1 MTKPA
6 TRAVHGAGARMARMV
21 LMASV
26 AVVSFSGCSCERPRR
41 AARMG
46 AEVPRVR
53 VKLGRDTQSVAVA
66 VKGPWRLVG
75 REGEIAS
82 GKSLDWTQVTI
93 WGHTISTSGN
103 IVFGHLATVNGPVEL
118 SGADD
123 GPVRVSQTV
132 GGKARRRRYRGTL
145 RISPTEGGAIRL
157 INVLPMEA
165 YLAGVLA
172 NELYPS
178 WHVEAYKAQCIAA
191 RTYALMQ
198 RNARRRYDFDV
209 YDSTLSQV
217 YGGVG
222 TETDKTWEAVEA
234 TWGVAATYRAA
245 GGKRALLKTY
255 YHSTC
260 GGDTVAAGGVFG
272 GSTPAPL
279 AGGTKC
285 TYCRKSPKYRWAPVV
300 LTKRHVTDAL
310 QRSGS
315 ASLTQL
321 GPVWRVEVAARTGT
335 GGRAERIR
343 IVDTAGKSVLLRAG
357 YWRILV
363 GASKVPS
370 TWFDIEDRGDRI
382 ALTGGRGYGH
392 GVGLCQWGAQYLAA
406 HGKRGEEIVRYY
418 YPGVEL
424 AKAY

>member
-1 MTKPA
+1 MTTPA
-6 TRAVHGAGARMARMV
+6 PRVGHGAGALIARMV
-21 LMASV
+21 LIASV
-26 AVVSFSGCSCERPRR
+26 AAVSFSGCSCERPRR

-75 REGEIAS
+75 GEGEIAS

-93 WGHTISTSGN
+93 SGHTTSKNGA
-103 IVFGHLATVNGPVEL
+103 IVFGRLATVNGPVEL
-118 SGADD
+118 SGAHD
-123 GPVRVSQTV
+123 GPVEISQTL
-132 GGKARRRRYRGTL
+132 GGKARRRSYRGTL
-145 RISPTEGGAIRL
+145 RILPTSKGVIRL
-157 INVLPMEA
+157 INILPMEA

-172 NELYPS
+172 NELIRS
-178 WHVEAYKAQCIAA
+178 WHVEAYKAQCVAA
-191 RTYALMQ
+191 RTYALME
-198 RNARRRYDFDV
+198 RNSRRRYDFDV

-217 YGGVG
+217 YGGLG

-234 TWGVAATYRAA
+234 TWGVAATYRAPD
-245 GGKRALLKTY
+245 GKRVLLKTY

-260 GGDTVAAGGVFG
+260 GGDTAPAGSVFG

-285 TYCRKSPKYRWAPVV
+285 TYCRKSPKYRWPPVV

-321 GPVWRVEVAARTGT
+321 GPVWRVEVAARTGD

-406 HGKRGEEIVRYY
+406 HGKTGEEIARYY

-424 AKAY
+424 VRVY

>member
-1 MTKPA
+1 
-6 TRAVHGAGARMARMV
+6 MV

-26 AVVSFSGCSCERPRR
+26 VAVSFSGCSCERPQR
-41 AARMG
+41 APRMG

-53 VKLGRDTQSVAVA
+53 VKLGRDTRSVAVA

-93 WGHTISTSGN
+93 RGHTTSTSGN
-103 IVFGHLATVNGPVEL
+103 IVFGRLATVNGPVEL

-123 GPVRVSQTV
+123 GPVEVSQTV

-178 WHVEAYKAQCIAA
+178 WHVEAYKAQAIAA
-191 RTYALMQ
+191 RTYALVD
-198 RNARRRYDFDV
+198 RNARRRYDYDV
-209 YDSTLSQV
+209 QDSQGSQV

-260 GGDTVAAGGVFG
+260 GGDTAPAGSVFG

-279 AGGTKC
+279 AGGTRC
-285 TYCRKSPKYRWAPVV
+285 TYCRNSSKYRWPTVV

-321 GPVWRVEVAARTGT
+321 GPVWRVEVAARTG
-335 GGRAERIR
+335 GSGRAERIR

-357 YWRILV
+357 DWRILV
-363 GASKVPS
+363 GASTAPS

-406 HGKRGEEIVRYY
+406 HGKRGEQIVRYY

-424 AKAY
+424 ARAY

>member
-6 TRAVHGAGARMARMV
+6 TRAVHGAGAWMARMV

-41 AARMG
+41 PRRADRMG

-53 VKLGRDTQSVAVA
+53 VKLGRDTRSVAVA

-82 GKSLDWTQVTI
+82 GKRLDWTQVTAA
-93 WGHTISTSGN
+93 GGN
-103 IVFGHLATVNGPVEL
+103 VVFGRIATVNGPVEL
-118 SGADD
+118 AGAGDV
-123 GPVRVSQTV
+123 PVRVSQAV

-145 RISPTEGGAIRL
+145 RISPTHNGAIRL

-178 WHVEAYKAQCIAA
+178 WHVEAYKAQAIVA
-191 RTYALMQ
+191 RTYALVD
-198 RNARRRYDFDV
+198 RNARRRYDYDV
-209 YDSTLSQV
+209 QDSQGSQV
-217 YGGVG
+217 YGGAG
-222 TETDKTWEAVEA
+222 TETATAWEAVEA
-234 TWGVAATYRAA
+234 TWGVAATYRVA

-285 TYCRKSPKYRWAPVV
+285 TYCRKSPKYRWPTVV
-300 LTKRHVTDAL
+300 LTKRHVTGAL

-321 GPVWRVEVAARTGT
+321 GPVWRVEVAARTGRS
-335 GGRAERIR
+335 GRAERIR
-343 IVDTAGKSVLLRAG
+343 VVDTAGKSVLLRSG

-424 AKAY
+424 ARAY

>member
-1 MTKPA
+1 
-6 TRAVHGAGARMARMV
+6 MV

-26 AVVSFSGCSCERPRR
+26 VAVSFSGCSCERPQR
-41 AARMG
+41 APRMD

-66 VKGPWRLVG
+66 VKGPWRLLG
-75 REGEIAS
+75 RDGEIAT
-82 GKSLDWTQVTI
+82 GKSLDWTRVTI
-93 WGHTISTSGN
+93 WGHTTSTSGN
-103 IVFGHLATVNGPVEL
+103 IVFGRIATVNGPVEL

-123 GPVRVSQTV
+123 GPVEVSQTV

-145 RISPTEGGAIRL
+145 RISPTDDGAIRL

-178 WHVEAYKAQCIAA
+178 WHVEAYKAQAIAA
-191 RTYALMQ
+191 RTYALVD
-198 RNARRRYDFDV
+198 RNARRRYDYDV
-209 YDSTLSQV
+209 QDSQGSQV

-234 TWGVAATYRAA
+234 TWGVAVTYRAA

-260 GGDTVAAGGVFG
+260 GGDTAPAGSVFG

-279 AGGTKC
+279 AGGTRC
-285 TYCRKSPKYRWAPVV
+285 TYCRKSPKYRWPTVV

-321 GPVWRVEVAARTGT
+321 GPARRVEVAARTG
-335 GGRAERIR
+335 GSGRAERIR

-370 TWFDIEDRGDRI
+370 TWFDVEDRGDRI

-392 GVGLCQWGAQYLAA
+392 GVGLCQWGAQHLAA

-424 AKAY
+424 ARAY